1 MQRKT
6 RHYTK
11 YSAQY
16 LVFPATFRVIL
27 VSWKIDDFW
36 DSAGCSVHFTITIP
50 RRKYRYSK
58 NSKNRNTNY
67 QGVSKF
73 FDHQLCL
80 TNTAG
85 LISGYWNY
93 GVQTKTAGSPP
104 TKNKTY
110 SVCGGGANRVAYT
123 HCVRS
128 IVLECVFLAS
138 TCGVRDSL
146 ESAER
151 SDQTNIMVEAL
162 VISNKTFRLNP

>member
-67 QGVSKF
+67 QEGVSKF

-110 SVCGGGANRVAYT
+110 SVCGRGGQIVSPIRTAYAPLCWSAFFWRPRAGSETVWRVQRGLIRPT
-123 HCVRS
+123 
-128 IVLECVFLAS
+128 
-138 TCGVRDSL
+138 
-146 ESAER
+146 
-151 SDQTNIMVEAL
+151 
-162 VISNKTFRLNP
+162 